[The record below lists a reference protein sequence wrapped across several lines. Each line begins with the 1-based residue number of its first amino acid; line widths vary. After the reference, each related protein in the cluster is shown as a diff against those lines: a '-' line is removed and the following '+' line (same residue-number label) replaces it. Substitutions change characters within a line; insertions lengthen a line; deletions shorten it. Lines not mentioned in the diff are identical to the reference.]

1 MGLAVAT
8 EITAIVSLVK
18 HDKPDSSNA
27 SLIISA
33 SALVIMIFI
42 WLPKRYLAR
51 ALDSSAM
58 KGEAACSRACILIT
72 GVLFIGSL
80 IYRLWSN
87 GWWVDSATSLVL
99 GLLFGRDGVE
109 MLQWA
114 RDPDFNGGCCGSC
127 ANTKIEHDAELGEQ
141 YRDICSCCSEKEE
154 CKNADS
160 CQCDMNSIAHSDG
173 VRTLIY
179 GVSDIYSYYF
189 IQDKC
194 CKSISEQTN
203 VCCTREFIKKQ
214 KVVTDSVS
222 QLSFLLFTQL
232 TLSLSRIRTHAA
244 VIRDRIRHRRLPPRI
259 FAQTAVTIA
268 ANLVAQ
274 RRYRQ

>member
-1 MGLAVAT
+1 MGLALAT
-8 EITAIVSLVK
+8 EITAIVSLAK

-33 SALVIMIFI
+33 SALVIMVFI

-80 IYRLWSN
+80 IYRLWHN
-87 GWWVDSATSLVL
+87 GWWVDSATSLIL

-114 RDPDFNGGCCGSC
+114 RDPEFNGGCCASC
-127 ANTKIEHDAELGEQ
+127 ANTTIVNDAELGEQ
-141 YRDICSCCSEKEE
+141 YRDICSCCNEKEE
-154 CKNADS
+154 CKIADS
-160 CQCDMNSIAHSDG
+160 CKCDMNAIAHSENE
-173 VRTLIY
+173 VKLHIRLKLSTLFMH
-179 GVSDIYSYYF
+179 S

-194 CKSISEQTN
+194 CKTINDQTN
-203 VCCTREFIKKQ
+203 VCCTRELIKKP
-214 KVVTDSVS
+214 KT
-222 QLSFLLFTQL
+222 TA
-232 TLSLSRIRTHAA
+232 RP
-244 VIRDRIRHRRLPPRI
+244 VIRFH
-259 FAQTAVTIA
+259 V
-268 ANLVAQ
+268 
-274 RRYRQ
+274 